1 MLNSANTQEEPPISD
16 KNQVEKIIRQ
26 KATESLE
33 QDHKPSTKD
42 GAGNYR

>member
-1 MLNSANTQEEPPISD
+1 MILLGSLITLHIVRRVFTKMLEQNSD
-16 KNQVEKIIRQ
+16 
-26 KATESLE
+26 ESLE